1 MRQSKIGQLNEKHAR
16 RTNQELKA
24 LSEAPMNHP
33 FEHLIAKCEFDSGSY
48 DHMGK
53 IIPLILTALA
63 ILFAGGSL
71 AALVPSIRYLM
82 FWGIGVAFAGIVGLS
97 LLSSTIRAK
106 RAAIAVYKHRH
117 P

>member
-1 MRQSKIGQLNEKHAR
+1 MRQSEIGSLNEKHAR
-16 RTNQELKA
+16 RTNQELNA
-24 LSEAPMNHP
+24 LSEPPMNHP

-63 ILFAGGSL
+63 LLFAGGGL
-71 AALVPSIRYLM
+71 AATVPSIGYLV
-82 FWGIGVAFAGIVGLS
+82 FWGLGVAVVGGVGLS
-97 LLSSTIRAK
+97 LLC
-106 RAAIAVYKHRH
+106 